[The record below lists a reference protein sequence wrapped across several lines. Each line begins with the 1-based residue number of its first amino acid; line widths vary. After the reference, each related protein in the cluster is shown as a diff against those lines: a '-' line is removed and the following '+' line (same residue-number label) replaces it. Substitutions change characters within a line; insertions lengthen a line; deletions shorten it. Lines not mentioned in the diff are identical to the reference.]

1 MNTLNYIGCKHT
13 LLEKIN
19 EIIAK
24 NIPDSRDKTWMDLFA
39 GTGVVS
45 FNMCDKFKS
54 VSAND
59 LELYSYIINSALLNS
74 SYSTKMVAMIDE
86 CNKLSPLATGLI
98 YRHFSPNPECERMF
112 FTSDNAQKADAIRQF
127 IQTAFE
133 KGDIDQAETNFLIAS
148 LLVSI
153 DKVANTAS
161 VYGAYLK
168 SFKKTALKPLL
179 LVPIHTRE
187 LLSTQ
192 NQVFRK
198 KAEELVLE
206 QSTGWDVLYLDP
218 PYNQRQ
224 YAANYSP
231 LNYIAEY
238 RDTELKGKT
247 GLIADYNKSDFCSKV
262 HVQRVFEQLIKKSVC
277 KWLLLSYNNEGL
289 LGIDVLKSILREKGN
304 VKLYRIKYKKFKSF
318 QGTQEYVEEYF
329 WVVDV
334 NGKNDENAEGTFE
347 EIIM

>member
-13 LLEKIN
+13 LLEKIGN
-19 EIIAK
+19 IIET
-24 NIPDSRDKTWMDLFA
+24 NIPNLKEKSLMDLFA
-39 GTGVVS
+39 GTGTVG
-45 FNMCDKFKS
+45 FGLGEKFKS

-59 LELYSYIINSALLNS
+59 LELYSYIINSALLK
-74 SYSTKMVAMIDE
+74 STYTKRLKDIIE
-86 CNKLSPLATGLI
+86 ICNTLTPIEGLI
-98 YRHFSPNPECERMF
+98 FRNYSPNPQCERLF
-112 FTSDNAQKADAIRQF
+112 FTAENAMKADAIRQY
-127 IQTAFE
+127 IKE
-133 KGDIDQAETNFLIAS
+133 RVNKAELTESESNFLVAS

-168 SFKKTALKPLL
+168 AFKKSALKPLVL
-179 LVPIHTRE
+179 SPIHTRE
-187 LLSTQ
+187 YEPSQ
-192 NQVFRK
+192 DNQVFRQ
-198 KAEELVLE
+198 KAEEIV
-206 QSTGWDVLYLDP
+206 GKVACDVLYLDP

-238 RDTELKGKT
+238 ADLELKGKT

-262 HVQRVFEQLIKKSVC
+262 KVREAFEQVVKNSQCNYLI
-277 KWLLLSYNNEGL
+277 LSYNNEGL
-289 LGIDVLKSILREKGN
+289 IGLEMLKSILREKGD

-318 QGTQEYVEEYF
+318 KGSQGDVEEYL

-334 NGKNDENAEGTFE
+334 NGKKSGEIGAFE
-347 EIIM
+347 EHSY